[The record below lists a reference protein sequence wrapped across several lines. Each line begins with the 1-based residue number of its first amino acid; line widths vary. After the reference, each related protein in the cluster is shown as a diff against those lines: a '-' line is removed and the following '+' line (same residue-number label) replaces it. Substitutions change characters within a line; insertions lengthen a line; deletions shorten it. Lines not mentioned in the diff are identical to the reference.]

1 MGDIFK
7 AYDVRGIY
15 PTELDENRAYLI
27 AKATVK
33 SLGAKKIVVGQ
44 DERSSSPGIS
54 EAVVRGAVE
63 MGCDVIYIGQTTTP
77 IFYFTVNHLQVDGGI
92 MITASHNPIEYGGLK
107 IVGRDAIS
115 VGLENGLA
123 EIRDISNGEIGLADK
138 RGNLIKK
145 DDALDNYVSWILDN
159 EKIKPGELDNF
170 NIVIDIGD
178 GPVFRSMKRV
188 LDAIRINY
196 TNLGGR
202 FLSGKSPN
210 PYRPSALDALIVK
223 INNDKFDFGIS
234 LDLDGDRLA
243 IVSNDGMIVSV
254 SSILA
259 MLWQQSFGLWS
270 KPKIVYTANMSK
282 NVVRILG
289 HRGIISKIGRVAVAN
304 SMRGKK
310 ASLGAENSGHIFFK
324 EANYSECPE
333 MVIIRLLKVL
343 KDKKASISEVIKT
356 LSGEY
361 VGSGEIAIATD
372 KDWKDVINIV
382 KSKYSNGKISELD
395 GVSIDFNDWWFNLRS
410 SNTEPL
416 MRLFVEAKSGELL
429 NEKKNELINFIDKN
443 KSV

>member
-196 TNLGGR
+196 TNLGGS

-234 LDLDGDRLA
+234 LDLDSD
-243 IVSNDGMIVSV
+243 SV
-254 SSILA
+254 
-259 MLWQQSFGLWS
+259 
-270 KPKIVYTANMSK
+270 
-282 NVVRILG
+282 
-289 HRGIISKIGRVAVAN
+289 
-304 SMRGKK
+304 
-310 ASLGAENSGHIFFK
+310 
-324 EANYSECPE
+324 
-333 MVIIRLLKVL
+333 
-343 KDKKASISEVIKT
+343 
-356 LSGEY
+356 
-361 VGSGEIAIATD
+361 
-372 KDWKDVINIV
+372 
-382 KSKYSNGKISELD
+382 
-395 GVSIDFNDWWFNLRS
+395 
-410 SNTEPL
+410 
-416 MRLFVEAKSGELL
+416 
-429 NEKKNELINFIDKN
+429 
-443 KSV
+443 